1 MRFINKLEN
10 EGFEKKQSI
19 SKLMSIKLTYLAY
32 CRNISKKQQLLL
44 GQLKFEET
52 KKENLEKAIL
62 KLQDL
67 IDKRTK

>member
-32 CRNISKKQQLLL
+32 CRNISKKQRFLLR
-44 GQLKFEET
+44 QLKFEET
-52 KKENLEKAIL
+52 RKENLEKAIL
-62 KLQDL
+62 KLQNL
-67 IDKRTK
+67 IDKRTN